1 MNDTMDLNTATVY
14 RHRNQRLP
22 PEVNRILYVKNL
34 PYKLK
39 NEEMYELFGRF
50 GAIRQIRKGT
60 KPETKGTAFVIY
72 DDIYEAK
79 AALEALSGFNVKG
92 RYLVVLYH
100 QKSKVMKKKDLE
112 RERALANKLKEQA
125 LRKQKADALKKKKR
139 SIQ

>member
-1 MNDTMDLNTATVY
+1 MGD
-14 RHRNQRLP
+14 
-22 PEVNRILYVKNL
+22 
-34 PYKLK
+34 
-39 NEEMYELFGRF
+39 EEMYDLFGRY
-50 GAIRQIRKGT
+50 GAIRQMRRGT
-60 KPETKGTAFVIY
+60 TQETKGTAFVIY
-72 DDIYEAK
+72 EDIYEAK

-100 QKSKVMKKKDLE
+100 QKDKVQKKKDLE